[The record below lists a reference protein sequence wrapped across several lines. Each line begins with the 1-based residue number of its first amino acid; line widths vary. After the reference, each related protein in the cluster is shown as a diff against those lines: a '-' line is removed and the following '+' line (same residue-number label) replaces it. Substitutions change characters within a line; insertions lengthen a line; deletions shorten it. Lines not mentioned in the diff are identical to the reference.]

1 MSFYSY
7 KKCEKRIKT
16 PVMLSFVGNRL
27 YERTSE
33 SLAAEQTNKKRI
45 VLSPTGVET

>member
-1 MSFYSY
+1 
-7 KKCEKRIKT
+7 
-16 PVMLSFVGNRL
+16 MLSFVGNRL

-45 VLSPTGVET
+45 VLSPTGVETWDLQKRISVQII